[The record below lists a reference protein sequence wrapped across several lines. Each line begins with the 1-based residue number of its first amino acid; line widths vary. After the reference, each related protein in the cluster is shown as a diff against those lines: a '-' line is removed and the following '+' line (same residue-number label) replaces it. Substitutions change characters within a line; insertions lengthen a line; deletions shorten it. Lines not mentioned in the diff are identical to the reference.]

1 MKVLLFGATGMVGQA
16 ALRACLQ
23 AEDAGEVVAVVR
35 TPSGQHHPKL
45 RELQHDD
52 LWHPQPLV
60 DRLEG
65 FDACFFCIGKT
76 SAGMDEAQYAHFTH
90 DMTLAVAQMLA
101 PLNPGMTFVY
111 VSGAGADSSERGRV
125 MWARVRGRTE
135 NALRRLPF
143 KAAYAIR
150 PGVIQPL
157 HGIVSKTGSYRW
169 FYRLAAPLL
178 PLLHRWM
185 PNTVLSTD
193 VIGCALL
200 TLARSGWPMPVL
212 EARDIAAAARA
223 DTQRGSA

>member
-1 MKVLLFGATGMVGQA
+1 MKVLLFGATGMVGQS

-23 AEDAGEVVAVVR
+23 AADVSEVVAIVR
-35 TPSGQHHPKL
+35 TPSGQRHPKL

-52 LWHPQPLV
+52 LWHPQPLA
-60 DRLEG
+60 DRLAG

-76 SAGMDEAQYAHFTH
+76 SAGTDEAQYTHFTY

-101 PLNPGMTFVY
+101 PVNPGMSFVY
-111 VSGAGADSSERGRV
+111 VSGAGADSSEQGRV

-135 NALRRLPF
+135 NALQRLGF

-178 PLLHRWM
+178 PLLRRWM
-185 PNTVLSTD
+185 PDTVLSTD
-193 VIGCALL
+193 VIGQALL
-200 TLARSGWPMPVL
+200 TLARRGWPSPVL
-212 EARDIAAAARA
+212 EARDIVAAARMA
-223 DTQRGSA
+223 D

>member
-1 MKVLLFGATGMVGQA
+1 MKVVLFGATGMVGQA

-23 AEDAGEVVAVVR
+23 AADVSEVLAVVR
-35 TPSGQHHPKL
+35 TPSGQRHPKL
-45 RELQHDD
+45 RELLHED
-52 LWHPQPLV
+52 LWHPQALA
-60 DRLEG
+60 DRLAG
-65 FDACFFCIGKT
+65 FDACFFCIGMT
-76 SAGMDEAQYAHFTH
+76 AAGMDEAQYTHFTH

-101 PLNPGMTFVY
+101 PVNPGMSFVY

-157 HGIVSKTGSYRW
+157 HGIVSRTAIYRW

-178 PLLHRWM
+178 PLLRRWM
-185 PNTVLSTD
+185 PDTVLDTD
-193 VIGCALL
+193 VVGQALL
-200 TLARSGWPMPVL
+200 TLARHGWPTPVL
-212 EARDIAAAARA
+212 EARDIAAAGRRA
-223 DTQRGSA
+223 D

>member
-1 MKVLLFGATGMVGQA
+1 MRVLLFGATGMVGQA

-23 AEDAGEVVAVVR
+23 AADVVEVVAVVR
-35 TPSGQHHPKL
+35 APGGQRHPKL
-45 RELQHDD
+45 RQLQHED
-52 LWHPQPLV
+52 LWHPQPLA
-60 DRLEG
+60 DRLAG
-65 FDACFFCIGKT
+65 FDACFFCIGRT
-76 SAGMDEAQYAHFTH
+76 AAGMDEAQYTHVTH

-111 VSGAGADSSERGRV
+111 VSGAGADGSERGRV

-143 KAAYAIR
+143 KATYAIR

-178 PLLHRWM
+178 PLLRCVM

-193 VIGCALL
+193 VIGGALL
-200 TLARSGWPMPVL
+200 TLMRRGWPTPVL

-223 DTQRGSA
+223 G